1 MLQVHFQI
9 GVNLSILIISS
20 PLHPNFKNIQTMW
33 RGTIPL
39 YSSLHYSPPL
49 YSPPSLNFQTGHY
62 FLYPYST
69 LEGLVPLKNYLY
81 CSQLLIE
88 LLDSLI
94 WYQSPSVIMIE
105 TWFLA
110 SLNEKVSTISR
121 TTYQHEQ
128 EIREFHQKFDV
139 VTNVL
144 QTLSETVQSPTRSGN
159 KSQQRP
165 SSLVRPYSP
174 IVISQQESTLTRR
187 LTLTFC
193 HCNSNLVVIATNFL
207 LF

>member
-39 YSSLHYSPPL
+39 YSSPHYSPPL

-144 QTLSETVQSPTRSGN
+144 QTLSETVQSPTRSGKN
-159 KSQQRP
+159 
-165 SSLVRPYSP
+165 
-174 IVISQQESTLTRR
+174 
-187 LTLTFC
+187 
-193 HCNSNLVVIATNFL
+193 CNRGL
-207 LF
+207 LH

>member
-1 MLQVHFQI
+1 
-9 GVNLSILIISS
+9 
-20 PLHPNFKNIQTMW
+20 
-33 RGTIPL
+33 
-39 YSSLHYSPPL
+39 
-49 YSPPSLNFQTGHY
+49 
-62 FLYPYST
+62 
-69 LEGLVPLKNYLY
+69 
-81 CSQLLIE
+81 
-88 LLDSLI
+88 
-94 WYQSPSVIMIE
+94 MIE
-105 TWFLA
+105 TRSLA

-128 EIREFHQKFDV
+128 EIREIHQKFDA

-144 QTLSETVQSPTRSGN
+144 QTLSETMQSPTKAGN
-159 KSQQRP
+159 KWQQRP
-165 SSLVRPYSP
+165 SLPVRPSSP

>member
-39 YSSLHYSPPL
+39 YSSPHYSPPL

-105 TWFLA
+105 T
-110 SLNEKVSTISR
+110 
-121 TTYQHEQ
+121 
-128 EIREFHQKFDV
+128 
-139 VTNVL
+139 
-144 QTLSETVQSPTRSGN
+144 
-159 KSQQRP
+159 
-165 SSLVRPYSP
+165 
-174 IVISQQESTLTRR
+174 
-187 LTLTFC
+187 
-193 HCNSNLVVIATNFL
+193 
-207 LF
+207 